1 MRIVVVGGGVVG
13 ASAAY
18 HLARDGADV
27 VLVDRADRGQA
38 SAAGA
43 GIVGPW
49 LARTG
54 DEEARRFGI
63 AGARYYA
70 EVIPRLEERGEVD
83 LGYARVGGL
92 YLSPDLDDLAALARE
107 RAVTEPAMGTV
118 SVLDDAAARA
128 LFPPLAP
135 DSPGVHIE
143 GTARV
148 DGRKLRDALRRSAVA
163 HGAEERSGTA
173 ELSTAAGRTR
183 VTVNGRALESDRIV
197 IAAGAWSRELCKPL
211 GVDLPVAPQRG
222 QIAHFAVPDA
232 VTDDWPVVQ
241 PLSSHYMLSFPG
253 GRVVAGA
260 TREPE
265 AGFDYRITASGVA
278 EVLEQALRVA
288 PGLADATLVETR
300 IGFRPST
307 PDNRP
312 LLGPVA
318 DDVLVATGMGP
329 TGLTMGPYA
338 GALVA
343 SSLLGQLLDFDVAP
357 YEPLR

>member
-1 MRIVVVGGGVVG
+1 MRIVVIGGGVAG

-27 VLVDRADRGQA
+27 VLVDRSDRGQA

-54 DEEARRFGI
+54 DAEARRLGI

-70 EVIPRLEERGEVD
+70 DLIAMLQERGEVD
-83 LGYARVGGL
+83 LDYGRVGGL
-92 YLSPDLDDLAALARE
+92 YLSPNLDELATLAQE
-107 RAVTEPAMGTV
+107 RATTEPAMGTV
-118 SVLDDAAARA
+118 SVLDAAAARE

-135 DSPGVHIE
+135 ESPGVHIE

-173 ELSTAAGRTR
+173 VLTSTAGRTR
-183 VTVNGRALESDRIV
+183 VTVNGNAIDADRIV
-197 IAAGAWSRELCKPL
+197 VAAGAWSRELCQPL
-211 GVDLPVAPQRG
+211 GVDLPVSPQRG
-222 QIAHFAVPDA
+222 QIVHFALPNADSDA
-232 VTDDWPVVQ
+232 WPVVQ
-241 PLSSHYMLSFPG
+241 PLSSHYMLSFSG

-260 TREPE
+260 TREPD
-265 AGFDYRITASGVA
+265 AGFDYRVTASGVA
-278 EVLEQALRVA
+278 EVLEHALRVA
-288 PGLADATLVETR
+288 PGLASATLVETR
-300 IGFRPST
+300 IGFRPAT

-312 LLGPVA
+312 LLGPIA

-329 TGLTMGPYA
+329 TGLTMGPYV